1 MLVIH
6 NREEPPTGGQGWVF
20 THPVTG
26 MRFQHYEYGAFV
38 RQIVDHNRANGI
50 EMENLDELI
59 CQQMQLSDRWC
70 GEPPPAIETFDI
82 KLSDLMRGL
91 NSARKFLFSGGALV
105 DQEEANRRAEICS
118 TCPKKTSSV
127 NCLPCSGFS
136 NALREIIGG
145 RQTPHDQNVDACS
158 VCKCGMK
165 EKVWLPMDSIDIK
178 GLEFPDWCWQ
188 SEKLCAS

>member
-1 MLVIH
+1 M
-6 NREEPPTGGQGWVF
+6 F

-82 KLSDLMRGL
+82 KLSDLM
-91 NSARKFLFSGGALV
+91 
-105 DQEEANRRAEICS
+105 
-118 TCPKKTSSV
+118 KKTSSV